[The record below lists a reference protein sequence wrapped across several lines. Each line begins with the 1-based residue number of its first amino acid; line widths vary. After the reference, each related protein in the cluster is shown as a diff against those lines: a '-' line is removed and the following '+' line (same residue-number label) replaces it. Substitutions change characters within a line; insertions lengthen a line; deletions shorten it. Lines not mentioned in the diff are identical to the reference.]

1 MKKAVSLFLALSL
14 MVMSL
19 TGCGNAVNAPAEGTE
34 VTEGGNAEVA
44 TVEGAETFLIGSTGP
59 ITGDAAIYGLAVK
72 RGIEIA
78 INEINK
84 AGGIVVGDTTYQ
96 FALDFQDDVADG
108 ETAIAAYN
116 KLMDA
121 GMKAF
126 LGTTTSGACIAVSDL
141 TKEDGILQ
149 LTPSGSQLEC
159 TQYDNAFRVCF
170 ADPLQGEVMAKYAVE
185 TLGLSKV
192 AVVYHNDS
200 DYSAGMADVFKKTVE
215 ELGAQVVAYEASSE
229 KDVDFTTQLT
239 SIKGTDAEIIF
250 VPTYYGAATYIV
262 QQAKDLGMEIPFIGG
277 DGWDGILDN
286 VTDATIIE
294 GSVFLSPFFAEDPN
308 AADFVAA
315 YKEAY
320 NETPIQFAADGYDAV
335 YILKAAMEKA
345 GSIENADLIAA
356 MTEITVDG
364 LTGKMTFTPEGEP
377 EKEAKL
383 IEIKGG
389 AYTLK

>member
-1 MKKAVSLFLALSL
+1 MKKTISLLLALSMVAVSL
-14 MVMSL
+14 V
-19 TGCGNAVNAPAEGTE
+19 GCGNKVATNEAGTTE
-34 VTEGGNAEVA
+34 VSDNGEAAA
-44 TVEGAETFLIGSTGP
+44 TVDGAETFLIGSTGP
-59 ITGDAAIYGLAVK
+59 LTGDNAIYGLAVK

-78 INEINK
+78 MNEINT
-84 AGGIVVGDTTYQ
+84 AGGVKVGDTTYQ

-121 GMKAF
+121 GMNAF
-126 LGTTTSGACIAVSDL
+126 LGTTTSGACIAVSEMAND
-141 TKEDGILQ
+141 DGILL

-185 TLGLSKV
+185 TLGLDKV
-192 AVVYHNDS
+192 AVIYHNDS
-200 DYSAGMADVFKKTVE
+200 DYSAGMADVFKSTVE
-215 ELGAQVVAYEASSE
+215 SLGATVVAYEASAGT
-229 KDVDFTTQLT
+229 DVDFSTQLT
-239 SIKGTDAEIIF
+239 KIKGTDAQIIF
-250 VPTYYGAATYIV
+250 VPTYYGAATYIA
-262 QQAKDLGMEIPFIGG
+262 QQAADLEMDIPFIGG

-286 VTDATIIE
+286 VTDSAIIE
-294 GSVFLSPFFAEDPN
+294 GSVFLSPFFAADPA

-315 YKEAY
+315 YKAAY

-345 GSIENADLIAA
+345 GSAQSADLIAA
-356 MTEITVDG
+356 MTEISVDG

-383 IEIKGG
+383 IEIKDG
-389 AYTLK
+389 AYVLK